1 MTYLLQ
7 YHELSVLN
15 FNSDFQS
22 NLIPIPLTLRI
33 QKLLPQLYHE
43 ENHLF
48 SYSDNFLFRA
58 KSTAKFGGGS
68 GHTIFS
74 IRRLRKG
81 GYAV

>member
-33 QKLLPQLYHE
+33 QKLSTPI
-43 ENHLF
+43 
-48 SYSDNFLFRA
+48 
-58 KSTAKFGGGS
+58 KS
-68 GHTIFS
+68 
-74 IRRLRKG
+74 
-81 GYAV
+81 